1 MSDAAADEPWTPRTL
16 GEVADAAADYRRRN
30 GVEEL
35 SEDEAMALAVE
46 STREARAELRAEGI
60 Y

>member
-1 MSDAAADEPWTPRTL
+1 MVTVGDFTGIKGQTL
-16 GEVADAAADYRRRN
+16 
-30 GVEEL
+30 
-35 SEDEAMALAVE
+35 ALAIE